1 MLGEKIYKVQAQ
13 RVLPPNAEG
22 PCMEVI
28 FGGSLQGS
36 GRLASFKGMATATYV
51 TVTSPDGILYGKGAI
66 LESAVD
72 FETDPGNSTRQYYL

>member
-1 MLGEKIYKVQAQ
+1 
-13 RVLPPNAEG
+13 
-22 PCMEVI
+22 MEVT

-51 TVTSPDGILYGKGAI
+51 TVASPDGIFYGKGAI

-72 FETDPGNSTRQYYL
+72 FETVETSN

>member
-1 MLGEKIYKVQAQ
+1 MK
-13 RVLPPNAEG
+13 
-22 PCMEVI
+22 VI